1 MKLRMV
7 LAVAL
12 GLVFAGGALAEDKG
26 LDNHAK
32 RDPYYEK
39 LKGKKVLFVPLAMGF
54 DLTEGWAAIMR
65 RQAKDLG
72 YTFEIRDPN
81 WSTDAGTRAI
91 TDAIA
96 QKPDLLIVHN
106 PDLQSYAK
114 LEQRAVQAGIKV
126 LQVNLETVNPTDT
139 YIGADW
145 VKVGLIE
152 AQALVDHC
160 GKESGKSGKVAIL
173 EGQPDSSV
181 QPL

>member
-1 MKLRMV
+1 
-7 LAVAL
+7 
-12 GLVFAGGALAEDKG
+12 
-26 LDNHAK
+26 
-32 RDPYYEK
+32 
-39 LKGKKVLFVPLAMGF
+39 MGF

-114 LEQRAVQAGIKV
+114 LEQRAVQGGIKV

-139 YIGADW
+139 YVGADW
-145 VKVGLIE
+145 VKVGLI
-152 AQALVDHC
+152 
-160 GKESGKSGKVAIL
+160 
-173 EGQPDSSV
+173 
-181 QPL
+181 